1 MIKKLIHKIK
11 ENKAWKILMHSCDM
25 CMLYMTDEL
34 DSPFT
39 KIIDGKR
46 YVYCTLSR
54 CYRYDNG
61 NYSISLKYR
70 GVDSLGVISKTM
82 DVSDMVDFF
91 SKLKI
96 LTLDEFVAN
105 TKMFDIDE
113 IRDEFKVGSYI
124 DHNDRVY
131 RIDYILSSHSTNT
144 CEGWPSQYIIFGL
157 SAADVHTR
165 VYFFD
170 LNKFRECVK
179 RVDKDAF
186 IKSEEEYLKRKK
198 EEFESLKEGDIRYC
212 WKKYDPYGYITLA
225 KIVRTYMTSGENNMF
240 VEYELHNMSDRTNKV
255 ETFIKEFNDFR
266 HTFTDSDLNAIG
278 LSI

>member
-1 MIKKLIHKIK
+1 MFESLNYGKIPLTDTELIKALILQSDIYGYSKDGQIITFSRGGSDITGSILAASVDADVY
-11 ENKAWKILMHSCDM
+11 ENWTES
-25 CMLYMTDEL
+25 
-34 DSPFT
+34 
-39 KIIDGKR
+39 
-46 YVYCTLSR
+46 
-54 CYRYDNG
+54 N
-61 NYSISLKYR
+61 
-70 GVDSLGVISKTM
+70 
-82 DVSDMVDFF
+82 
-91 SKLKI
+91 
-96 LTLDEFVAN
+96 
-105 TKMFDIDE
+105 FDIDE

-124 DHNDRVY
+124 EHNDRIY

-144 CEGWPSQYIIFGL
+144 CEGWPNQYIIFGL

-170 LNKFRECVK
+170 LNKFKECAK

-278 LSI
+278 LSNIKTIE